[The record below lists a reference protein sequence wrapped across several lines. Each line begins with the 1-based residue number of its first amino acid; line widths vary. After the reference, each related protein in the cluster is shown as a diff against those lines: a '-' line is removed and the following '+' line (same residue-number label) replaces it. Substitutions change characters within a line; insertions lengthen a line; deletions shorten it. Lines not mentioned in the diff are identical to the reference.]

1 MRPMQGTGLNPNDLQ
16 FCLVPARKNRQGFPL
31 LLLFWLL
38 LLGGGF
44 SFSLST
50 TFGCSLGGRLSF
62 FCANALTEITIPIN
76 TATEI
81 CLNSFITTCR
91 FLASSSFTLAGEAGS
106 CAALLS
112 AIWMPM

>member
-1 MRPMQGTGLNPNDLQ
+1 MQGTGLNDGELQ
-16 FCLVPARKNRQGFPL
+16 LSVVTREQEFQGFPL

-62 FCANALTEITIPIN
+62 FCANAPAEIVVPIKI
-76 TATEI
+76 ATRI
-81 CLNSFITTCR
+81 CLSLFITACR
-91 FLASSSFTLAGEAGS
+91 LLASTSSRLRERRGV
-106 CAALLS
+106 AL
-112 AIWMPM
+112 P